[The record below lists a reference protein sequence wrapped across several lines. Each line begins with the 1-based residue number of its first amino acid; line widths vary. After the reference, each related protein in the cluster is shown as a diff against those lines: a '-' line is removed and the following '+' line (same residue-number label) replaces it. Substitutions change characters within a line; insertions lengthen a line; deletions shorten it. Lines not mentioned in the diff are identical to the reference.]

1 MNNNN
6 QTNNAA
12 MDDNK
17 DKSETLTPPVAHD
30 DYQKTLGELNH
41 GDIVDQL
48 KKNGISEKEA
58 EELAS
63 EYDEDR

>member
-17 DKSETLTPPVAHD
+17 DESETLKPPVAYD

-58 EELAS
+58 EELAN
-63 EYDEDR
+63 EFDEDR

>member
-17 DKSETLTPPVAHD
+17 DKSETLTPAVAHD